1 MDASEIDSSKAG
13 ALVGTISTLSSKNK
27 IEENPADLSQYG
39 LDIRKLLLQLK
50 RKTVRLIK

>member
-27 IEENPADLSQYG
+27 IEEMDLT
-39 LDIRKLLLQLK
+39 IRKSLLQLK

>member
-27 IEENPADLSQYG
+27 IEENP
-39 LDIRKLLLQLK
+39 KLNYNK
-50 RKTVRLIK
+50 IKFAK